1 VTSVEIAPSR
11 QPLAI
16 GAGVLSG
23 IGMAVQARLNGA
35 LGAGLGDG
43 IASSVIS
50 TGSGLLL
57 LLVIVFASA
66 VGRKALNQ
74 IREALLGQR
83 LRWWQC
89 LGGVGGAVY
98 VASQGA
104 SVGSLGVGV
113 FTVAVVGGTTAGS
126 LGVDRAGLGP
136 GGRRPITPPRVI
148 GAVACVLA
156 VTLAG
161 HDRLGDSNSLALLAL
176 PVLAGL
182 AVAVQSALNARVGA
196 VAGSPWAATLTNFG
210 VAGITLCIAL
220 PIGFL
225 VRGLPSGSFPHNP
238 LLYFGGLIGVGV
250 IAIAVTVVRRIG
262 VLVFGLASV
271 SGQLLGAVLLD
282 ALGAHQPP
290 WTTLLAV
297 LITFGA
303 VILAVRPARGSS

>member
-1 VTSVEIAPSR
+1 
-11 QPLAI
+11 
-16 GAGVLSG
+16 
-23 IGMAVQARLNGA
+23 MAVQARLNGG
-35 LGAGLGDG
+35 LGTALGDG
-43 IASSVIS
+43 IASSLIS
-50 TGSGLLL
+50 TGSGLLV
-57 LLVIVFASA
+57 LLVIVFASP
-66 VGRKALNQ
+66 VGRDAFQ
-74 IREALLGQR
+74 RIREGLRGQQ

-89 LGGVGGAVY
+89 LGGTCGAIY

-126 LGVDRAGLGP
+126 LGVDRVGLGP
-136 GGRRPITPPRVI
+136 GGRRAITAPRII
-148 GAVACVLA
+148 GAAACVGA

-161 HDRLGDSNSLALLAL
+161 HERLGDSSSLALLGL

-182 AVAVQSALNARVGA
+182 AVAIQSALNARVGA

-210 VAGITLCIAL
+210 VAGTTLCLAL
-220 PIGFL
+220 PIEFL
-225 VRGLPSGSFPHNP
+225 FRGPTPGSLPTDP
-238 LLYFGGLIGVGV
+238 LLYFGGLVGVGV

-290 WTTLLAV
+290 ATTLIAV

-303 VILAVRPARGSS
+303 VVLAVRPTRATIR